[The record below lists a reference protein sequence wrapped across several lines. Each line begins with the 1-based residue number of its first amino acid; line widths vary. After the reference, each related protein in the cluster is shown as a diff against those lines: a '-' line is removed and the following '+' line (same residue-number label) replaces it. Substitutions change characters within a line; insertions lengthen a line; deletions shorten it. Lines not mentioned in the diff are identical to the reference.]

1 MPFILK
7 IWASGIACVLWVSM
21 APSNLRPALGLQSH
35 EFLNRVSSE
44 FLNPLAHRVFASGR
58 VLASS
63 FIPLKIG
70 PQRIT
75 QHGRR
80 FQKGGTSVC
89 PERWRS
95 SSLPYRLGPT
105 YLSTNWVEG
114 LTRVNSGWT
123 WMIPEPRAIQ

>member
-70 PQRIT
+70 PKESLNMADAFKKEERLCARRGGEVPRFHIDWV
-75 QHGRR
+75 QH
-80 FQKGGTSVC
+80 T
-89 PERWRS
+89 
-95 SSLPYRLGPT
+95 
-105 YLSTNWVEG
+105 
-114 LTRVNSGWT
+114 
-123 WMIPEPRAIQ
+123 